1 MAAMRPPVRLLRF
14 RGFEV
19 PEAECRC
26 PRMYY
31 WFAGIPMLTP
41 NYHRSGPI
49 YDYALGEVVF
59 HWLQLGLG

>member
-1 MAAMRPPVRLLRF
+1 
-14 RGFEV
+14 
-19 PEAECRC
+19 
-26 PRMYY
+26 MYY